1 MSSLKKIDNRKKNI
15 LILGKVPSQGLEH
28 TLSAEKLYSINFT
41 EKNKKICLSL
51 GYNKQN
57 SYFLVN
63 DTEIIKFKSKD
74 PKILPYPLCL
84 RNISREWSVDDMKKT
99 GLNRYVYG
107 FNVDYDAIAVD
118 DILDIY
124 KYLMKKNNMIGV
136 GTLELVLVLLTNT

>member
-28 TLSAEKLYSINFT
+28 TLSAEKLYSVNFT
-41 EKNKKICLSL
+41 EKNKKFCLSL

-57 SYFLVN
+57 SYLLVN

-74 PKILPYPLCL
+74 PEILPYPLCL

>member
-28 TLSAEKLYSINFT
+28 TLSAEKLYSVNFT
-41 EKNKKICLSL
+41 EKNKKFCLSL

-57 SYFLVN
+57 SYLLVN

-74 PKILPYPLCL
+74 PEILPYTLCL

-124 KYLMKKNNMIGV
+124 KYLMKKNNMIGI
-136 GTLELVLVLLTNT
+136 GKLELVLLLLTNT

>member
-136 GTLELVLVLLTNT
+136 GTLELVLVLHTNT

>member
-15 LILGKVPSQGLEH
+15 LIIGKVPSQGLEH
-28 TLSAEKLYSINFT
+28 TLSAEKLYLINFT
-41 EKNKKICLSL
+41 VKNKKICLSL

-74 PKILPYPLCL
+74 PEILPYPLCL

-99 GLNRYVYG
+99 GLNRNVYG

-124 KYLMKKNNMIGV
+124 KYLMKNNNMIGV
-136 GTLELVLVLLTNT
+136 GTLELVLVILTNT